1 MASPFV
7 RSTRHLSLLLLLVAF
22 VSSTLAAQRPAV
34 RSSSVEKP
42 RRAKAPKQTHI
53 DAIAVSEHGLSLQP
67 FTYEDVS
74 ALPKDGVEVVVHASC
89 LTAADVQQCRGD
101 WGPCLMPLVP
111 GREAVGVVAKVGTA
125 VKGLAPGDRVAVLL
139 GTGLDS
145 EADDDGADRSALDL
159 LTTGAATR
167 RLRVPAR
174 WAFELPLTLPS
185 AQAVGLLGAGGAVWA
200 QLTARKLVKGSKVGV
215 LGNGA
220 AATLALLLAES
231 LGMETYAISD
241 GAPVDDARHGS
252 SRRASINRLAPRRHP
267 RHAASPRLTHTRASR
282 PSAHLAGAD
291 ESVPSSAAEV
301 VDATSP
307 EHLRLH
313 TGSFDAM
320 LVVSTAGALDL
331 GAYLPLVSRG
341 GSVLIASRDSAAL
354 TLAPRVLQER
364 RLSVLS
370 PPPLSAK
377 ATLAMLSFAAEHGL
391 EWPADEGELSVE
403 GASAAFAALEAAP
416 GSRAVLLEADEHA
429 KWLKRCKKL
438 IKAGGGKPK
447 AAMASGMGG
456 AAAAASNSVFGVFSK
471 AKESAA
477 AAAAAM
483 TDGLTSATKSLV
495 EQVEKEVVEEEE
507 MRHGAL
513 QLGGVVADEE
523 DEEDEEADDEEA
535 DDDEDNEDGEDDE
548 DDGDPDE
555 DDEDEDED
563 EDDADD
569 EDEDEDEDDADDEDD
584 EDDDDDDDDDDEDDE
599 DEDEDD
605 DDDEDEDD
613 DE

>member
-241 GAPVDDARHGS
+241 GA
-252 SRRASINRLAPRRHP
+252 
-267 RHAASPRLTHTRASR
+267 
-282 PSAHLAGAD
+282 D

-377 ATLAMLSFAAEHGL
+377 ATLAMLSFAAEHGH